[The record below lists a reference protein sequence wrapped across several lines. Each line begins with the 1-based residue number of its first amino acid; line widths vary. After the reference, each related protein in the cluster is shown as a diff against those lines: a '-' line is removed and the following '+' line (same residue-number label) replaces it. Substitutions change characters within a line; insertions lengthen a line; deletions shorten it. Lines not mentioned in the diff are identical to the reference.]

1 MPLLSRSNEGYWPEP
16 KRKVIRMTDLLAH
29 AQTLIQRLNAP
40 AQWHSVWIRAE
51 VDPETGLATGKEEL
65 CVSIRPGKKVN
76 VPAEHNG
83 IPVVRVPWPKGS

>member
-1 MPLLSRSNEGYWPEP
+1 
-16 KRKVIRMTDLLAH
+16 MTDLNTLTLQ

-40 AQWHSVWIRAE
+40 AQWHSVFIRTSVGDDGE
-51 VDPETGLATGKEEL
+51 FRRDL

-83 IPVVRVPWPKGS
+83 IPVVQVPWPKEG